1 MKIIYFVETIAAL
14 GLSAGCS
21 NQINELMKLKHIK
34 GQGHSVTLAKGHS
47 DFKIKNFF

>member
-21 NQINELMKLKHIK
+21 NQINIIKLKHIK
-34 GQGHSVTLAKGHS
+34 GQGPSVTLAKGHS